1 MMRAIIISLI
11 LFFSS
16 PLFAGLNWAVS
27 SKEMQRYVRQCGE
40 RELPSVRQME
50 RSLRDSITA
59 QNIKAEKSIL
69 GRLSRSFNNLFS
81 SQPEIKEI
89 NIDGFKVKK
98 LSPAELSL
106 LLRMTAHSDFYGE
119 LLSDDYEETREVKNG
134 TLYINRKCKSE
145 LCETRESE
153 KLSYIFNLDTV
164 PNQGSLCEDIICASK
179 RIFGDPKGVYLA
191 YALNKYGL
199 QLSRYSHP
207 NADPGGFKLDTL
219 KAVITAAKSTPEH
232 LHERALK
239 DTTFYRFIKGGAFS
253 IYGFSDVIAI
263 ASGAI
268 FDEYQ

>member
-1 MMRAIIISLI
+1 MMRTIIISLI

-27 SKEMQRYVRQCGE
+27 SKEMQRYVKQCGE

-106 LLRMTAHSDFYGE
+106 LLRMTAHKDSYEF
-119 LLSDDYEETREVKNG
+119 LSYDYKKTREVKNG

-145 LCETRESE
+145 LCETNESE

-164 PNQGSLCEDIICASK
+164 SNKGKLCEDIICSSK

-191 YALNKYGL
+191 YALDKYGL
-199 QLSRYSHP
+199 QLSRYSHT

-232 LHERALK
+232 LHESALK
-239 DTTFYRFIKGGAFS
+239 DTTFYKFLNGRTLDPINNLKVPCRPILWLMKWS
-253 IYGFSDVIAI
+253 
-263 ASGAI
+263 
-268 FDEYQ
+268 